1 MRTFVALS
9 TIPLENKQNQA
20 VPVLGYLSSQVIG
33 AVAFSCRVG
42 LLLASG
48 SDSRRRWSG
57 YVQGQCSQSATDG
70 NCHFYDCTSCE
81 VQVKLD
87 FDRVLDKLFF
97 FLSFS
102 YLRGIHIKAFR
113 GVQSAACFFPASHH
127 LRPSCSAPRGRLTG
141 NA

>member
-9 TIPLENKQNQA
+9 TIPLEDKQNQA

-70 NCHFYDCTSCE
+70 NCHFYDCTSCK

-87 FDRVLDKLFF
+87 FDHVFDKLFF
-97 FLSFS
+97 SITLISPGYSHKSVQSRPVGSLFLSRQSSSQASLF
-102 YLRGIHIKAFR
+102 RTAGKAHWK
-113 GVQSAACFFPASHH
+113 C
-127 LRPSCSAPRGRLTG
+127 
-141 NA
+141 